1 MGNVSGLLK
10 MLSADE
16 MEELHQS
23 ALKILSNIGMWIE
36 AEDARN
42 YLKDVGCDVNN
53 GTKIVLYP
61 KKVVENALKNMR
73 NNFENSSKGDIW
85 ARVRYSRTFFTS
97 QPHRLH
103 TDFTANAGGFPPFIL
118 DLDKK
123 RRMANLS
130 DVIDSIKLVDGLDN
144 IDMAGLPC
152 SAQDIPHEERP
163 IKMTAELLKRTK
175 KIGGI
180 EAFNKRDVRAIA
192 QMCDVITGSREA
204 SILNPIVMGYAET
217 RSPLCFDE
225 SMSDMFVEYAKL
237 GFPQS
242 VDCMPCAGTTAP
254 ASIAGTIALGLA
266 ESLSSVVLGFAVNP
280 DARMGIIINP
290 SVADMKTLVFPY
302 ASPDRMTLTA
312 GMVQMLHEYYGCPTG
327 VHSGKTDACQPNAQA
342 GFEKALST
350 ITPILFGAIGIGTL
364 GNIEA
369 GGLTYSPVQLVIDNE
384 IVGYI
389 KRIFKGF
396 EVNEESI
403 AYNVIKE
410 VGHGGNFI
418 THMHTA
424 NNFRKEFDLPSD
436 IVERL
441 AWSSWESQE
450 IKGIE
455 EKAAEKAKKLMVDDK
470 PGPLTEDQEK
480 EIDDIVKSYLD
491 SCK

>member
-10 MLSADE
+10 MLSTNE

-23 ALKILSNIGMWIE
+23 ALKILADIGMWIE
-36 AEDARN
+36 AENARN
-42 YLKDVGCDVNN
+42 YFKKAGCHVND
-53 GTKIVLYP
+53 GTKIVRFP
-61 KKVVENALKNMR
+61 KKVVEDSVENMR
-73 NNFENSSKGDIW
+73 KKFKDTSKGDVW
-85 ARVRYSRTFFTS
+85 ARVRYSRTYYTS
-97 QPHRLH
+97 QPHRLY
-103 TDFTANAGGFPPFIL
+103 TDFTANTGGFPPFIL

-123 RRMANLS
+123 RRMADLN
-130 DVIDSIKLVDGLDN
+130 DVIDSIRLVDALDN

-152 SAQDIPHEERP
+152 SAQEIPYDERP
-163 IKMTAELLKRTK
+163 IRMTAELLKHTK

-180 EAFNKRDVRAIA
+180 EVFDKKDVQAIA
-192 QMCDVITGSREA
+192 EMSDVITGSRQA
-204 SILNPIVMGYAET
+204 SIRHPVVMGYAET
-217 RSPLCFDE
+217 RSPLCFDQK
-225 SMSDMFVEYAKL
+225 MSDIFIEYAKM

-242 VDCMPCAGTTAP
+242 LDNMPCAGTTAP

-266 ESLSSVVLGFAVNP
+266 ESLSGVVLGFAVNP
-280 DARMGIIINP
+280 EVRMGVVINP

-302 ASPDRMTLTA
+302 ASADRMTLTA

-327 VHSGKTDACQPNAQA
+327 VHSGKTDACLPNAQA

-350 ITPILFGAIGIGTL
+350 IIPVLFGAIGVGTL

-389 KRIFKGF
+389 KRIFRGF
-396 EVNEESI
+396 EVSEASI
-403 AYNVIKE
+403 ALDVIKE
-410 VGHGGNFI
+410 IGHGGNFI
-418 THMHTA
+418 AHPHTA
-424 NNFRKEFDLPSD
+424 ENFRKEFYLSSD

-455 EKAAEKAKKLMVDDK
+455 EKAAEKAKGILADHN
-470 PGPLTEDQEK
+470 PRPLTEDQEK
-480 EIDDIVKSYLD
+480 EIDDIVKSYL
-491 SCK
+491 K